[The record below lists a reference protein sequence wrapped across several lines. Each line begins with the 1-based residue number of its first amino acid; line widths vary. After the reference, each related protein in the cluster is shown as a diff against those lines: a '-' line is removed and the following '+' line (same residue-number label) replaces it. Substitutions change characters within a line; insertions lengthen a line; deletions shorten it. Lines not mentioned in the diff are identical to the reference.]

1 MKLDQ
6 WQTKINY
13 IFFAHKSYNMNQSYN
28 PTTQNQKFTY
38 NTGMERAEGRK
49 NGIVHC
55 EAEGPGLESWS
66 WD

>member
-1 MKLDQ
+1 
-6 WQTKINY
+6 
-13 IFFAHKSYNMNQSYN
+13 MNQSYN

-55 EAEGPGLESWS
+55 EAEGPGLES
-66 WD
+66 